1 MMQRRPVKMGERIAK
16 LEENFD
22 VKFNGHKV
30 DVQTFI
36 QNLFAEFK
44 EEMKKNVS
52 VTFFQHE

>member
-30 DVQTFI
+30 DMETFI
-36 QNLFAEFK
+36 VNLFVEFK

-52 VTFFQHE
+52 RTFFQNE

>member
-22 VKFNGHKV
+22 VKFKGHKV
-30 DVQTFI
+30 DVQTFF

-52 VTFFQHE
+52 GTFFQHE